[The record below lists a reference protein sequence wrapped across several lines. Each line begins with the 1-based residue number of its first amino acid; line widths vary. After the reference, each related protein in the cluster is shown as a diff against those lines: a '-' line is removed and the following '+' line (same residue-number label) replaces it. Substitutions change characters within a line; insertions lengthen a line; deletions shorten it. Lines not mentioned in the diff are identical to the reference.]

1 MPDTRT
7 FGDWIR
13 EARVARDLSLREL
26 ARLLKIAPSYLSD
39 IENGRRIP
47 SEEVTRELSRVLELD
62 FDELMAVAGRVGV
75 DTERYL
81 RRTPAAGALFRK
93 ISEGRLSDADLR
105 RLDKTVEA
113 MRSRR
118 D

>member
-1 MPDTRT
+1 MSDTRT
-7 FGDWIR
+7 FGDLIR

-26 ARLLKIAPSYLSD
+26 ARQLNIAPSYLSD

-47 SEEVTRELSRVLELD
+47 SEEVTRALCQVLELN
-62 FDELMAVAGRVGV
+62 FDELMAVAGRVGL

-81 RRTPAAGALFRK
+81 RQTPAAGALFRK
-93 ISEGRLSDADLR
+93 ISEGRLSDIELR

-113 MRSRR
+113 MRRR
-118 D
+118 SD